1 MTILSHG
8 AGKAHSQVCQR
19 FHRLANLCAVIGL
32 GPVNSKSLW
41 TTPVLLASWS
51 RKIFPLV
58 ASSYIQTYIITII
71 DLIWNCIPAFYHRL
85 SHTFGN
91 VKNNLLKQAT
101 QKTTQLAVISKVT
114 SKNLSQECS
123 LGIAWYTPGHL
134 IQLNDYSEVFILWL
148 YIMEH
153 LTFIQRLVN
162 EISFRNNLIVSFL
175 IT

>member
-58 ASSYIQTYIITII
+58 ASSNIESHIATIM
-71 DLIWNCIPAFYHRL
+71 DFIWNCIPSLYQWL
-85 SHTFGN
+85 SHTIDN
-91 VKNNLLKQAT
+91 VRDN
-101 QKTTQLAVISKVT
+101 
-114 SKNLSQECS
+114 
-123 LGIAWYTPGHL
+123 
-134 IQLNDYSEVFILWL
+134 F
-148 YIMEH
+148 
-153 LTFIQRLVN
+153 
-162 EISFRNNLIVSFL
+162 
-175 IT
+175 

>member
-58 ASSYIQTYIITII
+58 ASSNIESHITTIM
-71 DLIWNCIPAFYHRL
+71 DFIWNCISAFYHRF
-85 SHTFGN
+85 SHSFGN
-91 VKNNLLKQAT
+91 IRNNLLKQAA
-101 QKTTQLAVISKVT
+101 QKIIQLAVNSKVT
-114 SKNLSQECS
+114 SKNLSQELS
-123 LGIAWYTPGHL
+123 LGIARYIPGHL
-134 IQLNDYSEVFILWL
+134 TQLNDYSQV

-153 LTFIQRLVN
+153 LTFIQRLVT
-162 EISFRNNLIVSFL
+162 EISFRNNLRVSFL